1 MKDNSCTVTTKNLI
15 PLISRETNPQEEGMN
30 KNDCVEAIN
39 EFQDG
44 VCYTKEIK

>member
-15 PLISRETNPQEEGMN
+15 LLISRKKNAPEEGMN
-30 KNDCVEAIN
+30 KNDCAETIN
-39 EFQDG
+39 VFQDV